1 MGRSSVTHIETVFG
15 KSFIGAAMTAQPI
28 ARSTLPER
36 RHLEQT

>member
-1 MGRSSVTHIETVFG
+1 MDRSSVTYIETVSG
-15 KSFIGAAMTAQPI
+15 RSFIGAAMTAQPI